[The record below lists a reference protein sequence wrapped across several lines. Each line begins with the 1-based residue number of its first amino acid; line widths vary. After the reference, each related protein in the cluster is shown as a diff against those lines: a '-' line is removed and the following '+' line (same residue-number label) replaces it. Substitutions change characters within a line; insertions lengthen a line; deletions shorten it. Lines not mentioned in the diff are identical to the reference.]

1 MINNVKSKLK
11 EFHNNEEGDI
21 VQTSII
27 IGIFAVIAIGA
38 LVFLG
43 PKVKAMFT
51 KAGTSLDSGAKY
63 SY

>member
-1 MINNVKSKLK
+1 MKKAFISIKR
-11 EFHNNEEGDI
+11 FHENEDGDI

-38 LVFLG
+38 LIFLG
-43 PKVKAMFT
+43 PKVKAMFDR
-51 KAGTSLDSGAKY
+51 AGESLDEGAEY

>member
-1 MINNVKSKLK
+1 MMEKVFKDIKK
-11 EFHNNEEGDI
+11 FHENEDGDI
-21 VQTSII
+21 VQTAII

-43 PKVKAMFT
+43 PKVKAMFD
-51 KAGTSLDSGAKY
+51 KAGESLDEGAGY